1 MSMKIKYFILFFFAL
16 FSSYTSY
23 SQCAACSACDST
35 LTGTY
40 NGNVTWSGS
49 DYYCIAVG
57 AVINGNVSMTG
68 SGGLCNNGTI
78 NGNLTFGG
86 TLFTNTST
94 GYVYGDFDV
103 AGDVCNEGYIQTG
116 ALIQT
121 GGNPITNYGIMD
133 LTGNVTTTGS
143 GGITSYCGFEI
154 SGNYTTSG
162 SGDKIMS
169 GQLTVGGDLIKSGS
183 GKLEMT
189 GNLIVE
195 NDLIVTGSGGVEII
209 GGGLYVTRDLVC
221 EDLTASGG
229 DGVYVGRHFTGT
241 GTVNVSEIFDV
252 GGNVDLT
259 GKGTGTVTVSGY
271 GFIVGGNMTTGG
283 SGMVTVDT
291 LLDVGGDLTTGS
303 PMTVNGYATVGGDF
317 NPDDDFDLD
326 GSMVVTGDTDV
337 DGVLTLDN
345 GAYFETN
352 NLIVSAKDLDGP
364 TSGTKAEVQINGTGS
379 TPGSKDFQN
388 RLDVCG
394 SCPGCN
400 SNGAVV
406 FTTNCPNTNLTVL
419 TPTAPSYVD
428 PPEDDCA
435 PGITLP
441 IELLV
446 FDTKPLN
453 QDVALYWVTA
463 TEINND
469 YFTVER
475 SQDAVSWERV
485 FNVNGAGNSTQTITY
500 NGLDKNPYLGT
511 SYYRLKQTD
520 FDGKFAYS
528 HIVAVNFLGVKGGV
542 SIYPNP
548 AKNFFEFIYTQE
560 TNKLDLQI
568 RDVQGRVVF
577 NESYNNLAPDVAI
590 SVNTSTLASGVYT
603 VLFLTETNIINQ
615 KLILK

>member
-1 MSMKIKYFILFFFAL
+1 MKIKLLIFLIAI
-16 FSSYTSY
+16 FSSPLLKA
-23 SQCAACSACDST
+23 QCAACSACDST

-49 DYYCIAVG
+49 GYYCIAVG
-57 AVINGNVSMTG
+57 AVINGNVTKTG

-78 NGNLTFGG
+78 NGNVDFDGN
-86 TLFTNTST
+86 LFTNTAT
-94 GYVYGDFDV
+94 GYIYGDFDV

-121 GGNPITNYGIMD
+121 GGNPIINYGIMD
-133 LTGNVTTTGS
+133 LTGNVTSTGS

-162 SGDKIMS
+162 SGDKIMT
-169 GQLTVGGDLIKSGS
+169 GQVTIGGDLIKSGS

-195 NDLIVTGSGGVEII
+195 NDLIVTGSGGIEII
-209 GGGLYVTRDLVC
+209 DGGLYVTRDLVC

-252 GGNVDLT
+252 GGNVDLS

-291 LLDVGGDLTTGS
+291 LLDVGGDLNTAS
-303 PMTVNGYATVGGDF
+303 PMTVNGYVTVGGDF

-326 GSMVVTGDTDV
+326 GSMVVIGNTDV
-337 DGVLTLDN
+337 DGLLTLDN

-379 TPGSKDFQN
+379 TPGTKDFQN

-394 SCPGCN
+394 SCPGCT

-419 TPTAPSYVD
+419 TPTAPSFV
-428 PPEDDCA
+428 PAPENNCT
-435 PGITLP
+435 PGISLP
-441 IELLV
+441 IELLA
-446 FDTKPLN
+446 FEAKPIN
-453 QDVALYWVTA
+453 QDVGLYWITA

-469 YFTVER
+469 YFTIER
-475 SQDAVSWERV
+475 SQDAINWEKV
-485 FNVNGAGNSTQTITY
+485 LNVNGAGNSNQTITY
-500 NGLDKNPYLGT
+500 NGLDKNPYSGT

-528 HIVAVNFLGVKGGV
+528 HIVAVNFTVAKGGI

-548 AKNFFEFIYTQE
+548 AKNSFEFVYSENANELILE
-560 TNKLDLQI
+560 I
-568 RDVQGRVVF
+568 RDVQGRIVLE
-577 NESYNNLAPDVAI
+577 ESYINLEKNI
-590 SVNTSTLASGVYT
+590 SVKVDASQLATGVYN
-603 VLFLTETNIINQ
+603 VLFRSEKDIVNQ